1 LINENMANDYRPIPE
16 LDRYEEVDIDD
27 QSYDDI
33 QDIQRRQAEHEIAQ
47 RKRR

>member
-1 LINENMANDYRPIPE
+1 MANDYRPIPE